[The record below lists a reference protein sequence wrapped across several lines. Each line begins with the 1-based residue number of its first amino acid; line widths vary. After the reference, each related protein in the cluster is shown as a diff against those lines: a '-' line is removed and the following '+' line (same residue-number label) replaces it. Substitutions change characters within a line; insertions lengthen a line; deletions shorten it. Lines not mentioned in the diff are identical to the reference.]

1 MGNSVCSVSDGKE
14 ENDDASSFNVVE
26 KLQAI
31 ETAGDVAKVRELKVR
46 EFAATTHTNGK
57 LPLQLLAERG
67 DVPIEALVTLLD
79 ANADAAAILDS
90 STGQ

>member
-1 MGNSVCSVSDGKE
+1 MGNSVCSASDGKE

-31 ETAGDVAKVRELKVR
+31 ETAGDVAKVR

-67 DVPIEALVTLLD
+67 DVPIEALVTLLA